1 MTFSVAAR
9 CKDTGM
15 FGTVVTSSSIC
26 VASRCAFSRANVG
39 AFMSQNIT
47 NPNLGSLGL
56 DLMEHGHSINSVLE
70 LTKESEPHIDWRQ
83 LGMID
88 AKGETAVFSGSET
101 LGIYAS
107 AQGDNCVAQGNMLA
121 NTTIPQAM
129 ISVFENSEGHL
140 AKRLLKAVKAGLNA
154 GGEMGPVYSAGLK
167 VVDQV
172 DWPVVDLRVDWHI
185 APIHELEIL
194 WQVYQPQMQAY
205 IERALDPA
213 NSKAYDAPGDDRS

>member
-9 CKDTGM
+9 CKETGM

-39 AFMSQNIT
+39 AFMTQNIT
-47 NPNLGSLGL
+47 NPNLGPQGL
-56 DLMEHGHSINSVLE
+56 DLMEQGHCINTVLD
-70 LTKESEPHIDWRQ
+70 LTKDSEPHIEWRQ

-88 AKGETAVFSGSET
+88 AKGETAVFSGTHT
-101 LGIYAS
+101 LGIYAT

-129 ISVFENSEGHL
+129 IDAFENSAGHL
-140 AKRLLKAVKAGLNA
+140 ALRLLNAIKTGLGA

-167 VVDQV
+167 VVDQA
-172 DWPVVDLRVDWHI
+172 DWPIIDLRVDWHI
-185 APIHELEIL
+185 APINELEMI
-194 WQVYQPQMQAY
+194 WQAYKPQMQAY
-205 IERALDPA
+205 VERALDPA
-213 NSKAYDAPGDDRS
+213 NSQAYGAPGDDR